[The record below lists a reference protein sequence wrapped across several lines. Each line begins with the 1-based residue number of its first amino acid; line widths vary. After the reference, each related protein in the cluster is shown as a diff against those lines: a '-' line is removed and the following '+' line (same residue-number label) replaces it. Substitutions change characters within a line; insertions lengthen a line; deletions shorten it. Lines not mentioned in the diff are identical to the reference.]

1 MQSLDARDVR
11 NNSALAALANLATLA
26 DAEWRVLEI
35 NEQIERQRQLIEGLA
50 FQGHD
55 IASAEVVLES
65 LHVSLSLA
73 VQDRHRIHTMLHD
86 AGSVRAA

>member
-11 NNSALAALANLATLA
+11 NELALAALANLAALA

-35 NEQIERQRQLIEGLA
+35 NGQIERQRQLIEELA

-55 IASAEVVLES
+55 ITSAEAVLES

-73 VQDRHRIHTMLHD
+73 VQNRHRVHTVLHNG
-86 AGSVRAA
+86 GSVQAA